1 MICHSENILEVGQ
14 AWPNHNT
21 MDSFYEHQEKT
32 SMLKWMPCPVYCHL
46 NLKAWEIHYPACMTH
61 PVNQNSMKHM
71 LLTAKVFFPFIF
83 REGPRDSLP
92 LGFFSV
98 YLLNNQSLRWIFVDT
113 VFCHFLLLFFS
124 CPITFFLLLLFLLSG
139 VSISMMLLHS
149 VRSIVLGVGIGF
161 GSQVEPSSHEKWQRE
176 HCTGI

>member
-32 SMLKWMPCPVYCHL
+32 SMLKWMPCSMCCHL
-46 NLKAWEIHYPACMTH
+46 NLKAWEMHYPACMTH
-61 PVNQNSMKHM
+61 PVNQNSMRHM

-83 REGPRDSLP
+83 REAPRDSLP

-98 YLLNNQSLRWIFVDT
+98 YLLNNQSVRWILWTLYFTISSSFFFCRIT
-113 VFCHFLLLFFS
+113 V
-124 CPITFFLLLLFLLSG
+124 FLLLLFLSG
-139 VSISMMLLHS
+139 VSISMILLHS
-149 VRSIVLGVGIGF
+149 VGSIVLGVGIGF
-161 GSQVEPSSHEKWQRE
+161 GSQVQPSRHEK
-176 HCTGI
+176 C

>member
-98 YLLNNQSLRWIFVDT
+98 YLLNNQSLRWILWTLYFAISSFSFFPV
-113 VFCHFLLLFFS
+113 LLPSSSFS
-124 CPITFFLLLLFLLSG
+124 SFSSQEFPFQWCCCIQFDLLSL
-139 VSISMMLLHS
+139 VWELD
-149 VRSIVLGVGIGF
+149 LG
-161 GSQVEPSSHEKWQRE
+161 HK
-176 HCTGI
+176 